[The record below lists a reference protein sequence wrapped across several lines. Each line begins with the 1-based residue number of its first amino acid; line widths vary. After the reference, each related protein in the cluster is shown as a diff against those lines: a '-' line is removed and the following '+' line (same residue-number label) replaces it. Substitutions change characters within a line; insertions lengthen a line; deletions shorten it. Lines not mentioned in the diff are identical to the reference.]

1 MELNASLLAII
12 ILISTYIVFN
22 IKKLLIKKKKQ
33 KLPPG
38 PNGLPIIGSL
48 VTIGG
53 RTHESIA
60 NLAETYGPLMTLRLG
75 FVNVVVASSAETVKE
90 ILHTHEMEFI
100 GRPIPDAATAEN
112 GYELALPWLSVG
124 PHWKKL
130 RKICNAHLFTPL
142 KLDLIQELRNQ
153 VMRNMTER
161 LFRAQEGGKVVEIKG
176 LAFSTIVQLMSNSMF
191 SDDLLDP
198 ASGAMEELEMLN
210 GNIMVLLG
218 KPNFADYFPFLR
230 LFDLQGIRREIR
242 KSYDR
247 LHGLIDGIIDIRT
260 ECRRMSGGSD
270 RVGDFLDVLLDY
282 MEDEGP
288 QGLTRLDIKLM
299 ITELF
304 IGGTDSSTTTVE
316 WAMTELIRNPNI
328 LSKLR
333 QELSEKITNGKTVQ
347 EQDLPRL
354 PYLTAVIKE
363 TMRLHP
369 PSPLLLPRRAEQEV
383 EIHGFTIPKNTRIW
397 LNVLSITRDPK
408 SWEGPTTCFVP
419 ERFLD
424 SDIDFRGRVFSF
436 IPFSSGRRICPGMN
450 LGLRMVSLIL
460 ATLVQKF
467 DWKLPN
473 EMAPEDMDMT
483 DRFGLTLRKAQP
495 LVLIPT
501 KL

>member
-1 MELNASLLAII
+1 
-12 ILISTYIVFN
+12 
-22 IKKLLIKKKKQ
+22 
-33 KLPPG
+33 
-38 PNGLPIIGSL
+38 
-48 VTIGG
+48 
-53 RTHESIA
+53 
-60 NLAETYGPLMTLRLG
+60 
-75 FVNVVVASSAETVKE
+75 
-90 ILHTHEMEFI
+90 
-100 GRPIPDAATAEN
+100 
-112 GYELALPWLSVG
+112 
-124 PHWKKL
+124 
-130 RKICNAHLFTPL
+130 
-142 KLDLIQELRNQ
+142 
-153 VMRNMTER
+153 MRNVIER
-161 LFRAQEGGKVVEIKG
+161 LFRAQEGGEVVEIKG

-210 GNIMVLLG
+210 GNIMVLFG

-260 ECRRMSGGSD
+260 ERRRSSDGSD

-347 EQDLPRL
+347 EQDLPQL

-408 SWEGPTTCFVP
+408 SWDGPTCFVP

-483 DRFGLTLRKAQP
+483 DRFGLTLRKAQR